1 MNATNYIILGC
12 VRRSFASTRAISYTL
27 DVDTLWL
34 SFLSVLFSSV
44 ACIQRRRKFLYFVF
58 SSSCFSPFFIF
69 SPMRCVNHFMHSHF
83 FFCVWVFGSRA
94 SYLNVNECHFVFY
107 CLAQANVRR
116 QRCCGVSVEHVLR
129 SAKAVV
135 CKFFSVLWT
144 LLFICV
150 HYFSTYFTQRDT
162 CNISIVPLTRAPV
175 YDSRSATKSLGCTE
189 RDRSYG
195 HGANFLFHDVRRWN
209 GLRRKLKQTMR

>member
-12 VRRSFASTRAISYTL
+12 VRSPFASARASSNTL

-34 SFLSVLFSSV
+34 SFLSVLFSSGRSV
-44 ACIQRRRKFLYFVF
+44 ACIQRRRKFLYFAF

-83 FFCVWVFGSRA
+83 FSCLFGSRA

-116 QRCCGVSVEHVLR
+116 QRWCGVSLEHVLR
-129 SAKAVV
+129 SAKAVA
-135 CKFFSVLWT
+135 CKFCSVLWT

-150 HYFSTYFTQRDT
+150 HEKCTIFRL
-162 CNISIVPLTRAPV
+162 ISHKETLAI
-175 YDSRSATKSLGCTE
+175 
-189 RDRSYG
+189 
-195 HGANFLFHDVRRWN
+195 FLLCHSPAR
-209 GLRRKLKQTMR
+209 